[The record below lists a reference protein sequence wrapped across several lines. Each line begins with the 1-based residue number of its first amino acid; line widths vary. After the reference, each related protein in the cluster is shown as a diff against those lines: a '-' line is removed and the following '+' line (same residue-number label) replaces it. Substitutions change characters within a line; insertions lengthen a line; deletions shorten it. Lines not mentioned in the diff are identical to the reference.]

1 MPITCFV
8 NTSRTSES
16 TLSVAVEFD
25 DAQPGAP
32 DAPLLLGGNGHL
44 DAHHAE
50 GGVEG
55 SLGRGALGGR
65 EDHIS
70 RLAAVLELQGQTSD
84 DLSG

>member
-1 MPITCFV
+1 MSI
-8 NTSRTSES
+8 SLHEES

-32 DAPLLLGGNGHL
+32 DSPLLLGGDRHL
-44 DAHHAE
+44 DAHHAV

-65 EDHIS
+65 EDHVS